1 MIKIFDLINKVKELN
16 PLVLHY
22 TNNVTITDC
31 ANTTLAIGASP
42 LMSFSY
48 EEVEDIVKVASSI
61 VINIGTMNSELL
73 DLFILAG
80 KTANKYN
87 KPVILDPVGVFA
99 TEARTKLTNK
109 LLNEVKFDVIRGNIS
124 EIQFLGGLDVKG
136 KGVDSFDD
144 GSDST
149 HIVESIARK
158 LDCVI
163 VASGKTDLIS
173 DGKTTYKIHNG
184 SSKLKFI
191 TGTGCMSTSLIGSFL
206 PCADNT
212 IDAAVIGTLAMS
224 ISGEIS
230 DKENPAIG
238 TYKTLLFDN
247 LFSLNREILEKYSK
261 IEVKHIEQN
270 LV

>member
-1 MIKIFDLINKVKELN
+1 MFNLIEKVKEVN
-16 PLVLHY
+16 SLVLHY

-48 EEVEDIVKVASSI
+48 EEVEDIVKASNSV

-73 DLFILAG
+73 DLFVLAG
-80 KTANKYN
+80 KTANRYN

-99 TEARTKLTNK
+99 TKTRTEFTNK

-124 EIQFLGGLDVKG
+124 EIKFLNGLNVKG

-144 GSDST
+144 GADSSE
-149 HIVESIARK
+149 IVMEVAKK
-158 LDCVI
+158 LECVV

-173 DGKTTYKIHNG
+173 DGNVIYKIQNG
-184 SSKLKFI
+184 SPKLKFI
-191 TGTGCMSTSLIGSFL
+191 TGTGCMSTSLIASFM
-206 PCADNT
+206 PCTDK
-212 IDAAVIGTLAMS
+212 IIESAVMGTLAMS
-224 ISGEIS
+224 LSGELA
-230 DKENPAIG
+230 DKENPPIG

-247 LFSLNREILEKYSK
+247 LFSLNKDTLNKYAK
-261 IEVKHIEQN
+261 VEVEQMN
-270 LV
+270 YSI

>member
-1 MIKIFDLINKVKELN
+1 MVKIFDLIDKVKDIN
-16 PLVLHY
+16 PLILHY

-31 ANTTLAIGASP
+31 ANATLAIGASP

-48 EEVEDIVKVASSI
+48 EEVDDIVKVSSAV
-61 VINIGTMNSELL
+61 VINIGTMNSQIL
-73 DLFILAG
+73 DLFVLAG

-99 TEARTKLTNK
+99 TKARSEFTNK

-124 EIQFLGGLDVKG
+124 EIQFLGGLDVNG

-149 HIVESIARK
+149 HIVESVAKK
-158 LDCVI
+158 LECVV
-163 VASGKTDLIS
+163 VA
-173 DGKTTYKIHNG
+173 NG

-206 PCADNT
+206 PCADNI
-212 IDAAVIGTLAMS
+212 IDAAVMGTLAMS
-224 ISGEIS
+224 ISGEIA

-247 LFSLNREILEKYSK
+247 LFLLNKETLETYARVDIKG
-261 IEVKHIEQN
+261 IN
-270 LV
+270 

>member
-1 MIKIFDLINKVKELN
+1 MFNLINEVKEIN

-48 EEVEDIVKVASSI
+48 EEVEDIVKACSSV

-73 DLFILAG
+73 DLFLLAG
-80 KTANKYN
+80 KIANKNN

-99 TEARTKLTNK
+99 TKARTQLVHK

-124 EIQFLGGLDVKG
+124 EIQFLGGLNAKG
-136 KGVDSFDD
+136 QGVDSIDD
-144 GSDST
+144 GSDAT
-149 HIVESIARK
+149 EIVKEVARK
-158 LDCVI
+158 LSCVV

-173 DGKTTYKIHNG
+173 DGDIVYKIKNG
-184 SSKLKFI
+184 TKKLKLI

-206 PCADNT
+206 PCTDNKLE
-212 IDAAVIGTLAMS
+212 AAVMGTLAMS
-224 ISGEIS
+224 LSGELA
-230 DKENPAIG
+230 DKENPPIG
-238 TYKTLLFDN
+238 TFKMNLFDN
-247 LFSLNREILEKYSK
+247 LYSLDKYSLEKYAE
-261 IEVKHIEQN
+261 IEISQSN
-270 LV
+270 

>member
-1 MIKIFDLINKVKELN
+1 MYKLLKKVKEIN

-48 EEVEDIVKVASSI
+48 EEVDDIVRVASSV

-73 DLFILAG
+73 ELYVLAG

-99 TEARTKLTNK
+99 TKARTDLTNR

-124 EIQFLGGLDVKG
+124 EIQFIGGLDVKG

-144 GSDST
+144 GSDPSF
-149 HIVESIARK
+149 IVKEVAKK
-158 LDCVI
+158 LECVV
-163 VASGKTDLIS
+163 VASGKIDVVS
-173 DGKTTYKIHNG
+173 DGDKIYKISNG
-184 SSKLKFI
+184 TPKLKFI

-206 PCADNT
+206 PCT
-212 IDAAVIGTLAMS
+212 KYKIDAAVMGTLVMS
-224 ISGEIS
+224 LCGELANRENPSIGSFKTKLFDEIFVLNEDTCNEYGKVEIS
-230 DKENPAIG
+230 QLNC
-238 TYKTLLFDN
+238 
-247 LFSLNREILEKYSK
+247 SL
-261 IEVKHIEQN
+261 
-270 LV
+270 

>member
-1 MIKIFDLINKVKELN
+1 MFKLINKVKEIN

-48 EEVEDIVKVASSI
+48 EEVDDIVKAASAV
-61 VINIGTMNSELL
+61 VINIGTMNSKML
-73 DLFILAG
+73 DLFVLAG
-80 KTANKYN
+80 KKANKYN

-99 TEARTKLTNK
+99 TKARGDLINK

-144 GSDST
+144 GSDAT
-149 HIVESIARK
+149 QIVREVAKK
-158 LDCVI
+158 LECVV

-173 DGKTTYKIHNG
+173 DGEVVYKINNG
-184 SSKLKFI
+184 TPKLKFI

-206 PCADNT
+206 PCTDKK
-212 IDAAVIGTLAMS
+212 IEAAVMGTLVMSICGELADENNPSIGTF
-224 ISGEIS
+224 
-230 DKENPAIG
+230 KVR
-238 TYKTLLFDN
+238 LFDN
-247 LFSLNREILEKYSK
+247 MFTLNEETLNKYAK
-261 IEVKHIEQN
+261 VEVNEYN
-270 LV
+270 LA

>member
-1 MIKIFDLINKVKELN
+1 MEIFNLIEKVREIN

-48 EEVEDIVKVASSI
+48 EEVDDIVKASSSV

-73 DLFILAG
+73 DLFLLAG

-99 TEARTKLTNK
+99 TKARIELTNK

-124 EIQFLGGLDVKG
+124 EIQFLGGLDVNG

-144 GSDST
+144 GRDST
-149 HIVESIARK
+149 HIVEHVARK
-158 LDCVI
+158 LECVV

-173 DGKTTYKIHNG
+173 DGKTTYKIQNG
-184 SSKLKFI
+184 SAKLKFI

-206 PCADNT
+206 PCTDKI
-212 IDAAVIGTLAMS
+212 IDAAVMGTLAMS
-224 ISGEIS
+224 LSGELA
-230 DKENPAIG
+230 DKENPPIG

-247 LFSLNREILEKYSK
+247 LFLLDKKTLEKYAK
-261 IEVKHIEQN
+261 IEVRDIN
-270 LV
+270 YSL

>member
-1 MIKIFDLINKVKELN
+1 MFNLINTVKEVN

-48 EEVEDIVKVASSI
+48 EEVDDIVKVASSV
-61 VINIGTMNSELL
+61 VINIGTMNSEML
-73 DLFILAG
+73 DLFVLAG

-99 TEARTKLTNK
+99 TKARTELTNK
-109 LLNEVKFDVIRGNIS
+109 LLNEVKFDVVRGNIS
-124 EIQFLGGLDVKG
+124 EIQFIGGLDVKG
-136 KGVDSFDD
+136 KGVDSYDD
-144 GSDST
+144 GSDAT
-149 HIVESIARK
+149 EIVKEVAKK
-158 LDCVI
+158 LECVV

-173 DGKTTYKIHNG
+173 DGDKVYKIQNG
-184 SSKLKFI
+184 SAKLKFI

-206 PCADNT
+206 PCT
-212 IDAAVIGTLAMS
+212 EKKIEAAVMGTLAMS
-224 ISGEIS
+224 LRGELS
-230 DKENPAIG
+230 DKENPPIG

-247 LFSLNREILEKYSK
+247 LFTLDKDTLEKYAK
-261 IEVKHIEQN
+261 IEEIQYA
-270 LV
+270 

>member
-1 MIKIFDLINKVKELN
+1 M
-16 PLVLHY
+16 
-22 TNNVTITDC
+22 
-31 ANTTLAIGASP
+31 
-42 LMSFSY
+42 
-48 EEVEDIVKVASSI
+48 
-61 VINIGTMNSELL
+61 
-73 DLFILAG
+73 
-80 KTANKYN
+80 
-87 KPVILDPVGVFA
+87 
-99 TEARTKLTNK
+99 
-109 LLNEVKFDVIRGNIS
+109 KFDVIWGSIS

-173 DGKTTYKIHNG
+173 DGKTTYKIHNW

-224 ISGEIS
+224 ISGDIS
-230 DKENPAIG
+230 DKANPAIG
-238 TYKTLLFDN
+238 TFKTLLFDN

>member
-1 MIKIFDLINKVKELN
+1 MVKIFDLIDKVKDIN
-16 PLVLHY
+16 PLILHY

-31 ANTTLAIGASP
+31 ANATLAIGASP

-48 EEVEDIVKVASSI
+48 EEVDDIVKVSSAV
-61 VINIGTMNSELL
+61 VIN
-73 DLFILAG
+73 
-80 KTANKYN
+80 
-87 KPVILDPVGVFA
+87 ILDPVGVFA
-99 TEARTKLTNK
+99 TKARSEFTNK

-124 EIQFLGGLDVKG
+124 EIQFLGGLDVNG

-149 HIVESIARK
+149 HIVESVAKK
-158 LDCVI
+158 LECVV
-163 VASGKTDLIS
+163 VASGKIDLIS
-173 DGKTTYKIHNG
+173 DGETTYKIQNG

-206 PCADNT
+206 PCADNI
-212 IDAAVIGTLAMS
+212 IDAAVMGTLAMS
-224 ISGEIS
+224 ISGEIA

-247 LFSLNREILEKYSK
+247 LFLLNKETLETYARVDIKG
-261 IEVKHIEQN
+261 IN
-270 LV
+270 